1 MPNGRPMERPM
12 PRPRDA
18 RRRDDGLSAA
28 QRRRVRRVRDALRT
42 GDYENSLKLDVTADR
57 LLDVLLTLP

>member
-1 MPNGRPMERPM
+1 MPNERPMERPM